1 MSLAPNVS
9 ISEREKNRKTRTQN
23 PKIGQSFIL

>member
-9 ISEREKNRKTRTQN
+9 ISEKKNETRTQN
-23 PKIGQSFIL
+23 PKIGQTVIL